1 MRIVN
6 FILAVMF
13 LTFAFVQVNDP
24 DPVIWI
30 LIYGAMAVLS
40 IMAIFEF
47 YPKKFLIGLLV
58 LYGIYSLVYIPGVLE
73 WLKQD
78 NKALLFDDIAKMQH
92 PYIEESREFLGLIIC
107 ISVLVFYLVRSG
119 SSRKS

>member
-6 FILAVMF
+6 FLLAAMF
-13 LTFAFVQVNDP
+13 LTFAFLQINDP

-47 YPKKFLIGLLV
+47 YPRKFIIGLTVLFV
-58 LYGIYSLVYIPGVLE
+58 LYSALYVPGALE
-73 WLKQD
+73 WLRQD
-78 NKALLFDDIAKMQH
+78 NKSLLFDDLAKMQH
-92 PYIEESREFLGLIIC
+92 PYIEETREFLGLLIC
-107 ISVLVFYLVRSG
+107 IIVLIIFLVRS
-119 SSRKS
+119 RKIRRA

>member
-6 FILAVMF
+6 FLLAVMF

-30 LIYGAMAVLS
+30 LIYGAMAVVS

-47 YPKKFLIGLLV
+47 YPMKFLIGLLV
-58 LYGIYSLVYIPGVLE
+58 FYRLYSLFFIRGVLE

-78 NKALLFDDIAKMQH
+78 NKAMLFDDIAKMQH
-92 PYIEESREFLGLIIC
+92 PYIEETREFLGLFIC
-107 ISVLVFYLVRSG
+107 ITVLIVYMIR
-119 SSRKS
+119 SRKSV